1 VYFYAVVCVTIS
13 CRATEYCCVG
23 MLPIIDMFS
32 EVIDVGCSVP

>member
-1 VYFYAVVCVTIS
+1 
-13 CRATEYCCVG
+13 